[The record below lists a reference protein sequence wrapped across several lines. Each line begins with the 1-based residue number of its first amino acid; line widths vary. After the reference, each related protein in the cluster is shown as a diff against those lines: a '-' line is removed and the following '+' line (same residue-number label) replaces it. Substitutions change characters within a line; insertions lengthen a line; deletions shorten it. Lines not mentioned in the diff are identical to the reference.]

1 MYVLSLLRKAY
12 GDKVRIVF
20 KNFPLRLHQNA
31 KLASEAALAAGAQG
45 KFWEMQALLFQNQK
59 NLVRPALSDY
69 ARQLGLDV
77 AAFDAALDAHTYAA
91 QVDKE
96 TAEGRS
102 VGVTGTPS
110 FVINGKLVRGAV
122 SFESFKAEIDA
133 ALSQK

>member
-1 MYVLSLLRKAY
+1 
-12 GDKVRIVF
+12 
-20 KNFPLRLHQNA
+20 
-31 KLASEAALAAGAQG
+31 
-45 KFWEMQALLFQNQK
+45 MQALLFQNQK

-69 ARQLGLDV
+69 GRQLGLDV